1 MLAGMLV
8 GVLNYGAGNLGSV
21 MNALARL
28 GVGARFVEGAGEL
41 EPVGSPFGG
50 LVFPGDGHF
59 ASAMDG
65 LRATGYA
72 EAVKGWIE
80 AGRPF
85 LGICIGMQG
94 LFEGS
99 EEAPGVAGLG
109 VIKGAVKRFP
119 GRKVPQIG
127 WNETAAQEGARLF
140 RGVQGS
146 RDAQGTKDC
155 AFFYYIHSYY
165 CEPLDREGVAAVT
178 DYYLPY
184 CSAFERG
191 NLAAVQFHPEKS
203 GEAGLR
209 LLQNWA
215 EAAEPAGTAL

>member
-1 MLAGMLV
+1 MLV

-28 GVGARFVEGAGEL
+28 GVEARFIAGAKEL
-41 EPVGSPFGG
+41 EPASSPFDGV
-50 LVFPGDGHF
+50 VFPGDGHF
-59 ASAMDG
+59 ASAMDA
-65 LRATGYA
+65 LQATGYA
-72 EAVKGWIE
+72 AAVKNWIA

-85 LGICIGMQG
+85 LGICIGMQV
-94 LFEGS
+94 LFEQS
-99 EEAPGVAGLG
+99 EEAPGVKGLG
-109 VIKGAVKRFP
+109 IIKGAVKRFP

-127 WNETAAQEGARLF
+127 WNETAAQNGSRLF

-146 RDAQGTKDC
+146 RDAQGTKDN

-165 CEPLDREGVAAVT
+165 CAPLDNKGVAAVT

-215 EAAEPAGTAL
+215 ETAAPLEMVR